1 MILVEVSAADRESE
15 ESTMATEATSNRLI
29 ESSSSPRTRS
39 PIAARRIAPRGLTT
53 DLLAV
58 RFLQRWDESL
68 SRATGRPKYT
78 APINPLAI
86 SPESRRP
93 NSGWERD
100 RLNVLYESDSIPI
113 KG

>member
-1 MILVEVSAADRESE
+1 MIPVEVSAADRKSE
-15 ESTMATEATSNRLI
+15 VSTMATEAIIIRLI
-29 ESSSSPRTRS
+29 ESNSSPRTRIA
-39 PIAARRIAPRGLTT
+39 IAARRVAPRGLTT

-93 NSGWERD
+93 NSGWERV
-100 RLNVLYESDSIPI
+100 RLDVLYESDSIPI